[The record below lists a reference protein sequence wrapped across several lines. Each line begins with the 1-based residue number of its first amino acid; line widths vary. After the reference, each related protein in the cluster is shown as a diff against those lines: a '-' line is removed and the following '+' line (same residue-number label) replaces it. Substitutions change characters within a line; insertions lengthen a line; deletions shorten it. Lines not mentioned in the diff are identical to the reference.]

1 MAFATL
7 LLTIAAA
14 AIAYFAFSFSRQR
27 AINHVDLTYAQ
38 THHCQPAPVLE
49 AMNSSLGLGLLLRT
63 FRVAKEQRLLHFF
76 NDLVRSTGIWTFEQ
90 RLLGISGIDTFEP
103 GNVEA
108 VLSTQ
113 FEDFDLGERRK
124 VFFALLG
131 DGIFTQDGAA
141 WAHTRALLRPAFY
154 QQNTD
159 RMLDEIDGLVGK
171 MLRDVPE
178 GEEVDFQPL
187 FFRLTLETTMSLLF
201 GKRME
206 GEDEQR
212 KKLEMDDFAAAFD
225 EAQDWLARR
234 GRLGGLYW
242 LIDGPGFWRSCR
254 TVHRFI
260 DAAIEEA
267 LRVKNVNEGE
277 TEGYSVLGALLPET
291 QDRKVLREQC
301 LNVLLAGRDTTACL
315 LSWTCRLLASHPQ
328 TLTTLRQEIT
338 QICGTDPSPPSR
350 AQLKRMRYLDA
361 ILKEVLRLYPSVPI
375 NSRTASRTT
384 TLPTGGGPD
393 RTSPILIRKG
403 QAVAYSPYIMH
414 RREDIFGPDAAA
426 FRPER
431 WLENDGWLFAEA
443 GWAYLPFNGGRRVC
457 LGQEFAL
464 LEAGSVIVGMV
475 RRWTAWKVAGDGEA
489 FPEVGMERQKVTLV
503 VSCAEGCR
511 LEVKS

>member
-14 AIAYFAFSFSRQR
+14 AIAYLAFTVLQR
-27 AINHVDLTYAQ
+27 RDINRSDLAYAQ
-38 THHCQPAPVLE
+38 AHNCQPAPILE
-49 AMNSSLGLGLLLRT
+49 AGSSYLGLGLLLRT

-76 NDLVRSTGIWTFEQ
+76 NDLVRSTGNWTFEQ

-103 GNVEA
+103 ENVEA

-154 QQNTD
+154 QQNTE
-159 RMLDEIDGLVGK
+159 RMLDEIDGSVGK
-171 MLRDVPE
+171 MLRDVAE
-178 GEEVDFQPL
+178 EEEVDFQPL

-212 KKLEMDDFAAAFD
+212 KKVAMDDFAAAFD

-242 LIDGPGFWRSCR
+242 LIDGPGFRRSCR
-254 TVHRFI
+254 TVHHFI

-267 LRVKNVNEGE
+267 LRVKVVNEGE

-291 QDRKVLREQC
+291 RDRKVLREQC

-338 QICGTDPSPPSR
+338 QICGPNPEPPSR

-384 TLPTGGGPD
+384 TLPVGGGPD
-393 RTSPILIRKG
+393 RSSPILIRKG

-426 FRPER
+426 FRPKR
-431 WLENDGWLFAEA
+431 WLENDGRLFAEA

-475 RRWTAWKVAGDGEA
+475 RRWTAWKVVGDGET
-489 FPEVGMERQKVTLV
+489 FPEVGLERQKVTLV